1 MSRRTPVSLW
11 NLRQLDGL
19 RRWLYRRPEDQKLIW
34 FQKNQWSFDLLIFCK
49 GAASHQGSRKFRAV
63 AVARSLAVVIAACA
77 MVTTVAAQEARRYI
91 NPRTAADAT
100 LPPFSGAVQVG
111 NTLYLSGDIGLE
123 AGNKVPA
130 TAEEEARLLMESI
143 QRTLKT
149 AGYTMDDLVTVTV
162 YCSDVKHYVAF
173 NNVYRTYF
181 KKEFPARAFIGAGT
195 LLYNARFEMQGIA
208 VKR

>member
-1 MSRRTPVSLW
+1 MSRIRF
-11 NLRQLDGL
+11 
-19 RRWLYRRPEDQKLIW
+19 IA
-34 FQKNQWSFDLLIFCK
+34 LLV
-49 GAASHQGSRKFRAV
+49 ASMGFV
-63 AVARSLAVVIAACA
+63 ASAS
-77 MVTTVAAQEARRYI
+77 AQEARRYI

-162 YCSDVKHYVAF
+162 YCSDVKHYDAF
-173 NNVYRTYF
+173 NKVYRTYF

-195 LLYNARFEMQGIA
+195 LLFNARFEMQGIA